1 MLELKQINNLFL
13 SSRMEVFYVVAKFTE
28 LEKEKIREELL
39 KVAYRFFV
47 DKGFKNTSLE
57 DITSSVGIAKSS
69 FYIFFESKEILY
81 MELLAHEGEQIEKQV
96 WPKVIAA
103 KDIRSAIK
111 IYLNEMALEL
121 EDKIL
126 TQRLVYDLE
135 EYKIVSRKLNPDYV
149 GSEHLRSIVPLVE
162 FIKLRQDSNEIIDEE
177 PGIIAGVLRA
187 AWLIGSQKGDLQQY
201 NYERIKELLFEAV
214 ADRVTRF

>member
-1 MLELKQINNLFL
+1 M
-13 SSRMEVFYVVAKFTE
+13 AKFTE

-39 KVAYRFFV
+39 KVAYRFFI
-47 DKGFKNTSLE
+47 DKGFKSTSLE

-149 GSEHLRSIVPLVE
+149 GSEHLRSIVPLME

>member
-1 MLELKQINNLFL
+1 QINNLFL

>member
-1 MLELKQINNLFL
+1 KQINNLFL

-57 DITSSVGIAKSS
+57 DVTSSVGIAKSS